1 MPREQRER
9 EVVAVAAAE
18 FGRAGFA
25 AASLARIAE
34 QAGISKAMVLSYFR
48 SKEELFAVC
57 VEQAGRNLAEHIEP
71 AIARSD
77 TPAVMAQATLAGI
90 FTALRDR
97 PHDWSLLTDR
107 SVPEGPAR
115 DAARAARNRIGEQ
128 AGRGVGL
135 AAGLSATLEG
145 PDDVEVLTRIWMH
158 AVGATVGWWIEHPE
172 RSVEEMTA
180 RTGRVIGAVLGVPDR
195 S

>member
-9 EVVAVAAAE
+9 EVLAVAATE

-34 QAGISKAMVLSYFR
+34 QSGISKAMVLSYFR
-48 SKEELFAVC
+48 SKEELFAAC
-57 VEQAGRNLAEHIEP
+57 AEEAGRNLAEHIEP
-71 AIARSD
+71 VLARAG
-77 TPAVMAQATLAGI
+77 TAPAMAQATLSAI

-97 PHDWSLLTDR
+97 PYDWNLLVDR
-107 SVPEGPAR
+107 SAPEGPAR
-115 DAARAARNRIGEQ
+115 AAARAARNRIAEQ

-135 AAGLSATLEG
+135 AAGLNALDG
-145 PDDVEVLTRIWMH
+145 PDDLEVLARIWMH
-158 AVGATVGWWIEHPE
+158 AVAATVGWWIEHPE

-180 RTGRVIGAVLGVPDR
+180 RTGRVIGAVFGVPLGP
-195 S
+195 